1 MKLLLV
7 DDDRTMRM
15 ILKTLLEIEGY
26 EVSIWQGSSQE
37 DILHQ
42 TAELLPEIML
52 LDVHIREIDGLDIVR
67 ALRQDPLLAGIRV
80 LMTSGME
87 LQDKCLAAGA
97 NAFIMKPYMPD
108 ELIQRLRSLAEIT
121 HDD

>member
-26 EVSIWQGSSQE
+26 SVSIWEGMSSN
-37 DILHQ
+37 DILEQ
-42 TAELLPEIML
+42 TRATMPDLML
-52 LDVHIREIDGLDIVR
+52 LDVHIREIDGLNIVR
-67 ALRQDPLLAGIRV
+67 AIRQDPELAGIRV

-87 LQDKCLAAGA
+87 LRDKCLTAGA

-108 ELIQRLRSLAEIT
+108 ELIQRLHSLSE
-121 HDD
+121 DLQ

>member
-15 ILKTLLEIEGY
+15 ILKTLLEIEGFS
-26 EVSIWQGSSQE
+26 VSIWEGFSFD
-37 DILHQ
+37 DILDQ
-42 TAELLPEIML
+42 TRATMPDLML
-52 LDVHIREIDGLDIVR
+52 LDVHIREIDGLNVVR
-67 ALRQDPLLAGIRV
+67 AIRQDPELARIRV

-87 LQDKCLAAGA
+87 LQDKCLTAGA

-108 ELIQRLRSLAEIT
+108 ELIQRLHSLSE
-121 HDD
+121 DLQ

>member
-1 MKLLLV
+1 
-7 DDDRTMRM
+7 
-15 ILKTLLEIEGY
+15 
-26 EVSIWQGSSQE
+26 
-37 DILHQ
+37 
-42 TAELLPEIML
+42 ML